1 VNDDFLISSPR
12 EIQMAKVGYSKNTA
26 VQSIQKRQVKHQYVD
41 AKAFNVEDP
50 ITKLIHTIGGGFFNE
65 PKYYSTGKDGS
76 VKTGESND
84 KNDQGLT
91 EQAKEIID
99 TMKAVLKTATP
110 EDLLIVANWVRTDL
124 KIRTT
129 PCIMLATAASDPAT
143 KPFLKKYVPAIIQR
157 ADEIRQTFAAYNHL
171 FNYDAEGKRIK
182 ALPHSLAKGLRD
194 AFLKFRESDFLK
206 YDTDDRPTF
215 GDVALMLR
223 ERKRLPKPIF
233 EFLVNRK
240 ILNEELTPVF
250 ALRLKLNAMKTFNA
264 EAMDM
269 AKKSFAT
276 WENLISQFG
285 SKKEV
290 WEFLIESGLMKYM
303 AMLRNL
309 RNFEETGI
317 SEKHWDI
324 VFNKLTTEQDH
335 KQLPFRFLAA
345 RRSVT
350 NQNAISAVDLAI
362 DKSVENIPDM
372 PGDTFIMVDSS
383 GSMDSP
389 VSEKS
394 KMCCRD
400 AGYTL
405 SALLAKKCG
414 RRATIACFGT
424 HLKIVPFSAADSVMN
439 IVKGM
444 EEAGQEV
451 QHSTHA
457 FLALKW
463 LLAEKTGTSRRR
475 TSAWGYDDN
484 ALILSPVPEKPKKVD
499 RIIIVSDMCCYGED
513 NLGELLQRYRM
524 TVNPEVK
531 YYSINMQGHG
541 QSQADPKDKNTL
553 LLSGWSESLF
563 TLMREFEGLKDESG
577 DQNKEIPSIDLLRER
592 FRIA

>member
-1 VNDDFLISSPR
+1 
-12 EIQMAKVGYSKNTA
+12 MAKVGFEKNTA
-26 VQSIQKRQVKHQYVD
+26 TKSVEKRQVEHQYVD
-41 AKAFNVEDP
+41 AKAFNVDDP
-50 ITKLIHTIGGGFFNE
+50 ITRLIHTIGGGFFNE
-65 PKYYSTGKDGS
+65 PKYYSTDTDGS
-76 VKTGESND
+76 VKTGGENI
-84 KNDQGLT
+84 KNEQGLT
-91 EQAKEIID
+91 EQAKEIVD
-99 TMKAVLKTATP
+99 TMQAVLKTATP

-129 PCIMLATAASDPAT
+129 PCIMLAAAASDPVT
-143 KPFLKKYVPAIIQR
+143 KPFLRKYVPVIIQR

-171 FNYDAEGKRIK
+171 FNYDKEGQRIK
-182 ALPHSLAKGLRD
+182 GLPHSIAKGLRD
-194 AFLKFRESDFLK
+194 SFLKFKESDFLK

-240 ILNEELTPVF
+240 ILNEEATPVF

-269 AKKSFAT
+269 AKRSYAT

-290 WEFLIESGLMKYM
+290 WEFLIEAGLMKYM
-303 AMLRNL
+303 ALLRNL
-309 RNFEETGI
+309 RNFEEAKI

-324 VFNKLTTEQDH
+324 VYNKLTTQQDH

-350 NQNAISAVDLAI
+350 GQNAISAIDVAI
-362 DKSVENIPDM
+362 DKAVDNLPDM

-383 GSMDSP
+383 GSMDST

-394 KMCCRD
+394 KMTCKD

-414 RRATIACFGT
+414 RRATIAVFGT
-424 HLKIVPFSAADSVMN
+424 SLKIVQFSAADSVMN
-439 IVKGM
+439 IVARMEKDGM
-444 EEAGQEV
+444 EVE
-451 QHSTHA
+451 HSTHA
-457 FLALKW
+457 YLALKW
-463 LLAEKTGTSRRR
+463 LLAEKVGTGSRSSR
-475 TSAWGYDDN
+475 SMFSWGDGS
-484 ALILSPVPEKPKKVD
+484 ILSPLPSGGPKKVD

-513 NLGELLQRYRM
+513 DLGQLLEKYRR
-524 TVNPEVK
+524 TVNPVAK
-531 YYSINMQGHG
+531 YFSINMQGHG

-553 LLSGWSESLF
+553 LLSGWSETLF
-563 TLMREFEGLKDESG
+563 TLMREFEGLKDAAG
-577 DQNKEIPSIDLLRER
+577 DQNKEIPSIELLRER
-592 FRIA
+592 FKVA